1 MRRFTTSLL
10 SFLLPLGLPVL
21 THADLANAVQAME
34 DTSHPLILMRTSR
47 GDIYVELFPESAPR
61 NVANFIA
68 LAEGQVPLFDVATQQ
83 EVQPN
88 YYDYRV
94 FYRIMRNT
102 LVQAGAPRSLEDAHP
117 EYSVIDEIN
126 ARDLG
131 LNDAKVLDETGA
143 PNPLLNLADRQAFED
158 SILIPLYRKLGI
170 ETPEAL
176 ESRQF
181 EVHKALREMSLRQAY
196 ENLGYRYNDRL
207 SARPPLRGSLA
218 MAQAE
223 PNSNQAEFYF
233 LLQDAPWLAG
243 RATIIGEVVDGME
256 FVDRIDQGAVL
267 RGDSTEPTPTT
278 ATMIFDVRQVN
289 APPSPTP

>member
-94 FYRIMRNT
+94 FYRILRNT

-126 ARDLG
+126 ARTW
-131 LNDAKVLDETGA
+131 A
-143 PNPLLNLADRQAFED
+143 
-158 SILIPLYRKLGI
+158 
-170 ETPEAL
+170 
-176 ESRQF
+176 
-181 EVHKALREMSLRQAY
+181 
-196 ENLGYRYNDRL
+196 
-207 SARPPLRGSLA
+207 
-218 MAQAE
+218 
-223 PNSNQAEFYF
+223 
-233 LLQDAPWLAG
+233 
-243 RATIIGEVVDGME
+243 
-256 FVDRIDQGAVL
+256 
-267 RGDSTEPTPTT
+267 
-278 ATMIFDVRQVN
+278 
-289 APPSPTP
+289 